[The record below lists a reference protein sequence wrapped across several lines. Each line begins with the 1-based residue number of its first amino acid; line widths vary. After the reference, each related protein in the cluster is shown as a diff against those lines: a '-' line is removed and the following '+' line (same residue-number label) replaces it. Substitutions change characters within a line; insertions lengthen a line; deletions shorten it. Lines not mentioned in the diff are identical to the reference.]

1 MLDMQS
7 LNRLNLKTPVER
19 LTALKALVKNTAF
32 PEPVPRYINNHIHTI
47 YSFSP
52 YSPSAAAYFCKT
64 AGLST
69 AGIMD
74 HDSLAG
80 ASEFIAAGALLN
92 LPVTVGLECR
102 AHVTGTQFEQ
112 RTLNNP
118 EQPGSCYMALHAVP
132 RNKIEEAQAYFAPLR
147 KARNKRN
154 RLMLRAMNS
163 QLFQSGIYLD
173 FNNDILPLSE
183 YKNGGS
189 ITERH
194 LLFALS
200 KKLIKTFKRGK
211 TLIAKLHNL
220 NINPSPALCSLLIDE
235 ENPFYEYDLLGVLK
249 AEFLQR
255 IYIPATDECLHLNE
269 LTAFAQSIG
278 AVLAYAYLGDVE
290 ESVTGDK
297 RQQKFEDAFLE
308 ELFEYLSKSGVR
320 AITYMPS
327 RNTKAQLKRLRALC
341 GEYELLEISGEDINS
356 PRQKF
361 ISSAMDNPDF
371 SNLVEAAWAL
381 IAHELGEKD
390 IYTTKRS
397 I

>member
-1 MLDMQS
+1 
-7 LNRLNLKTPVER
+7 
-19 LTALKALVKNTAF
+19 
-32 PEPVPRYINNHIHTI
+32 
-47 YSFSP
+47 
-52 YSPSAAAYFCKT
+52 
-64 AGLST
+64 
-69 AGIMD
+69 
-74 HDSLAG
+74 
-80 ASEFIAAGALLN
+80 
-92 LPVTVGLECR
+92 
-102 AHVTGTQFEQ
+102 
-112 RTLNNP
+112 
-118 EQPGSCYMALHAVP
+118 
-132 RNKIEEAQAYFAPLR
+132 
-147 KARNKRN
+147 
-154 RLMLRAMNS
+154 MLRAMNS

-173 FNNDILPLSE
+173 FNDDILPLSE